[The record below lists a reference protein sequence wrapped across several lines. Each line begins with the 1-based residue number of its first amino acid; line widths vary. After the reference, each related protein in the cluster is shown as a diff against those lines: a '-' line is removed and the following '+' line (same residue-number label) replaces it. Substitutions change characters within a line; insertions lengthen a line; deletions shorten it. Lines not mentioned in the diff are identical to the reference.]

1 VREKEMKKVKVIT
14 QILDANDRIAEEN
27 RKILKDHRILCV
39 NVMASPGAGKT
50 SLILQ
55 TGRALSGRARLGVIE
70 GDVASEIDSDK
81 VASQNI
87 PVIQI
92 NTGGECHLD
101 ASTVKK
107 ALKALPLS
115 EIDLLFI
122 ENVGNL
128 ICPVEFQLGEEIRV
142 VVASVPEGDDK
153 PYKYPGIFTAVNA
166 VILNKMDLTPYVDFK
181 LDAMRKGITGMN
193 RKAKFFQVSCRTG
206 EGIAAWADWIETQWR
221 SKKEQSALRRE
232 HSVVET

>member
-1 VREKEMKKVKVIT
+1 MRKVEVIT
-14 QILDANDRIAEEN
+14 QVLNANDLTAQEN
-27 RKILKDHRILCV
+27 QAVLRDHHVLAV
-39 NVMASPGAGKT
+39 NLMASPGAGKT

-55 TGRALSGRARLGVIE
+55 TAKTFAGRVRIGVIE
-70 GDVASEIDSDK
+70 GDVASRIDADK
-81 VASQNI
+81 VASADI

-101 ASTVKK
+101 ALTVQR
-107 ALKALPLS
+107 ALKALPLH
-115 EIDLLFI
+115 EIDILFI

-166 VILNKMDLTPYVDFK
+166 VVLNKIDLVPYVDFR
-181 LDAMRKGITGMN
+181 LDDMRKGVLSLN
-193 RKAKFFQVSCRTG
+193 QKAEIFEVSCRTG
-206 EGIAAWADWIETQWR
+206 EGVAKWAEWLESLIGPQ
-221 SKKEQSALRRE
+221 
-232 HSVVET
+232 

>member
-1 VREKEMKKVKVIT
+1 MKKVKVIT
-14 QILDANDRIAEEN
+14 QILNANDQIAEEN
-27 RKILKDHRILCV
+27 QRILRDHRILAV
-39 NVMASPGAGKT
+39 NLMASPGAGKT

-55 TGRALSGRARLGVIE
+55 TAKALAGRARIGVVE
-70 GDVASEIDSDK
+70 GDVASRIDADK

-101 ASTVKK
+101 AATVQK

-122 ENVGNL
+122 ENIGNL
-128 ICPVEFQLGEEIRV
+128 ICPVEFKLGEEIRV

-166 VILNKMDLTPYVDFK
+166 VVLNKMDLAPYVDLTSTQFE
-181 LDAMRKGITGMN
+181 KGSL
-193 RKAKFFQVSCRTG
+193 A
-206 EGIAAWADWIETQWR
+206 
-221 SKKEQSALRRE
+221 
-232 HSVVET
+232 

>member
-1 VREKEMKKVKVIT
+1 MKKVKVIT
-14 QILDANDRIAEEN
+14 QILNANDQIAEEN
-27 RKILKDHRILCV
+27 QRLLKDHRILAV
-39 NVMASPGAGKT
+39 NLMASPGAGKT

-55 TGRALSGRARLGVIE
+55 TGKALAGRTRIGVVE
-70 GDVASEIDSDK
+70 GDVASRIDADK
-81 VASQNI
+81 VASQRI

-101 ASTVKK
+101 AATVQK
-107 ALKALPLS
+107 ALKTLPLS

-128 ICPVEFQLGEEIRV
+128 ICPVEFRLGEEIRV

-166 VILNKMDLTPYVDFK
+166 VVLNKMDLIPYVDFSF
-181 LDAMRKGITGMN
+181 DAIRKGITTMN
-193 RKAKFFQVSCRTG
+193 RKAKLFQVSCRTG
-206 EGIAAWADWIETQWR
+206 AGIAAWADWLETQWR
-221 SKKEQSALRRE
+221 SKNAHSA
-232 HSVVET
+232 

>member
-1 VREKEMKKVKVIT
+1 
-14 QILDANDRIAEEN
+14 
-27 RKILKDHRILCV
+27 
-39 NVMASPGAGKT
+39 
-50 SLILQ
+50 LILQ
-55 TGRALSGRARLGVIE
+55 TGKALSGRARIGVIE
-70 GDVASEIDSDK
+70 GDVASQIDADK
-81 VASQNI
+81 VASQKI

-101 ASTVKK
+101 ASTVQK

-115 EIDLLFI
+115 DIDLLFI
-122 ENVGNL
+122 ENIGNL

-166 VILNKMDLTPYVDFK
+166 VVLNKMDLVPYVDFK
-181 LDAMRKGITGMN
+181 LDAMRKGITGLN

-206 EGIAAWADWIETQWR
+206 EGISSWADWLETQWKE
-221 SKKEQSALRRE
+221 KKHRA
-232 HSVVET
+232 